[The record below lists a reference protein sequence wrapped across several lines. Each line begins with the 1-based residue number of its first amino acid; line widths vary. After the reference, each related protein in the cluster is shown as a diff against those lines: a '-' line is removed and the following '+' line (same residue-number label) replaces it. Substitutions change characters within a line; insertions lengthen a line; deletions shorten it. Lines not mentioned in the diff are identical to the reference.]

1 MDKGNTSSKNKI
13 LVAIGGLVVLL
24 IAAIVAI
31 IVLLMQNNRL
41 ESITPKVPNAAG
53 VVLAPCRN

>member
-31 IVLLMQNNRL
+31 LLNVIL
-41 ESITPKVPNAAG
+41 PKEEG
-53 VVLAPCRN
+53 K